1 MLKVLELLK
10 EKNYYLERFL
20 EESKKERQSFKARRF
35 DNLESLYYMREQI
48 LENISSIDARLDQ
61 ICEEPE
67 PQKLEEK
74 QQKEMDM
81 LLKRIKDNV
90 RYILEEDLEIISS
103 IENEK
108 TKIIKEISQTREGR
122 KALSAYKSI

>member
-1 MLKVLELLK
+1 
-10 EKNYYLERFL
+10 
-20 EESKKERQSFKARRF
+20 
-35 DNLESLYYMREQI
+35 
-48 LENISSIDARLDQ
+48 
-61 ICEEPE
+61 
-67 PQKLEEK
+67 
-74 QQKEMDM
+74 MDM